1 MQGESART
9 GVEPDRAGP
18 DDAPRTELPP
28 AEAIDGVVTF
38 LSTDIV
44 GSTELWEQHPESM
57 AAALERHDRI
67 IADLVAERGGGLV
80 RANEGD
86 AVLAA
91 FDRATSAVEVAWRL
105 QDAMDNESW
114 PGALR
119 LNVRVAVHTMEAQL
133 GPGGYSG
140 GTLQS
145 VTQLRDLA
153 RGGQILLSRAT
164 AQLVADR
171 LPGDAQLSDVG
182 EREVS
187 VTGRV
192 EHLYELRGPARRRQ
206 GPALGRLPL
215 PAALRTFDRFAGRAA
230 ELEQLAAAWDEAL
243 TGRPRTVLVS
253 GEPGIGKTRL
263 AAQFTDQVAA
273 DGAIALYG
281 RCDEGL
287 GVPYQPFVEALSPL
301 VEVWSTDTVARLA
314 GTNAV
319 ELGRLLPTL
328 ARLGPPPARRGDPGS
343 ERLLLFDAVTQ
354 LLTTMSREHP
364 VLLVLDDLQWA
375 TESTLVLMR
384 HVLRAPAP
392 APLLVLAI
400 YRNTELS
407 RDHPLAAPLTAFGRD
422 SEVVRLQLDGLGDDE
437 VEELVRGVASGE
449 LGDARDVVSRLR
461 RTTGGNPFFVLEVM
475 RQLGESTPTG
485 SGERTTIGRA
495 DLDELDLPE
504 GIRQVVSRRLSRLSD
519 ECNRVLTVGAV
530 AGPSFSLR
538 LLERIPQLGLDE
550 DSIVDALDEAI
561 AGRVLV
567 ESKGQPGA
575 YEFTHALVR
584 QTVVSELSSTRRTRL
599 HRRIAEA
606 IEAMAPAGTELEA
619 LAYHCTEAALD
630 GQADKAVEYGRRAA
644 AAAIGSLAYETGA
657 ELLERALLVSELRE
671 PLDHRVRAELFSEL
685 ADAHWRAG
693 DSVRCKEAAQ
703 HAASEAERGG
713 AADLAAMAAVLHT
726 TATVWGDE
734 DTISPELCERALRR
748 LAPGQGGLRSRVLSA
763 LSYYRAAADNQGLL
777 AQVLAEEALDLAVDA
792 DDDDALADALYAK
805 GIALL
810 GSHRVQ
816 HRHSVAAHLIELG
829 TQRNHAEWRARGLR
843 IRGVTA
849 LEQGD
854 RSGFE
859 ADLHELE
866 DLGREVGSWV
876 WQSTAAEWR
885 GMLALLEGR
894 FGDVNG
900 LATKMLA
907 LARNDANFL
916 NVWGGQVVVMKRELG
931 EAHQVVDM
939 IEAALREREQ
949 FAVYRTVFT
958 ALLADSG
965 QHDRARDELDR
976 LAAFDFNS
984 IPRDIGWP
992 TALALLSD
1000 VCVTLDD
1007 RPKGAI
1013 LYRHLLSHAGRLV
1026 VMAWGIACLG
1036 AADRYL
1042 GRLAALAGDLARA
1055 DDHFIAAAEL
1065 EVRVG
1070 AEPALARTRHHHAEV
1085 LRRMGTAAASAS
1097 ARELQAAA
1105 DATADRLGMVL

>member
-1 MQGESART
+1 MS
-9 GVEPDRAGP
+9 VEPDGP
-18 DDAPRTELPP
+18 
-28 AEAIDGVVTF
+28 IDGVVTF

-57 AAALERHDRI
+57 AAALECHDGI
-67 IADLVAERGGGLV
+67 IAGLVAGHGGRLV

-91 FDRATSAVEVAWRL
+91 FDRATSAAEAAWRL
-105 QDAMDNESW
+105 QEAMDAQSW
-114 PGALR
+114 PGALS
-119 LNVRVAVHTMEAQL
+119 LSVRVAVHTVEAQV

-145 VTQLRDLA
+145 VTRLRDLA
-153 RGGQILLSRAT
+153 RGGQIVLSRAT

-171 LPGDAQLSDVG
+171 LPGGAQLSDIGVH
-182 EREVS
+182 EVS
-187 VTGRV
+187 ASRRV
-192 EHLYELRGPARRRQ
+192 EHLFELRGPARTRPRPELTPLPVP
-206 GPALGRLPL
+206 PALRVI
-215 PAALRTFDRFAGRAA
+215 DRFAGRAA
-230 ELEQLAAAWDEAL
+230 ELDQLDAAWQQSL
-243 TGRPRTVLVS
+243 TGKPRTVLVS

-263 AAQFTDQVAA
+263 AAQVA
-273 DGAIALYG
+273 DHLVSTGAFALYG

-301 VEVWSTDTVARLA
+301 VQVWSTDTVARLA
-314 GTNAV
+314 GANAA
-319 ELGRLLPTL
+319 ELARLLPPL
-328 ARLGPPPARRGDPGS
+328 ARLGPPPTRRGDPGS

-354 LLTTMSREHP
+354 LLTTMSRERP
-364 VLLVLDDLQWA
+364 LLLVLDDLQWA
-375 TESTLVLMR
+375 TESTLVLLR
-384 HVLRAPAP
+384 HVLAAPTPAP
-392 APLLVLAI
+392 FLVVAI
-400 YRNTELS
+400 YRNTELP
-407 RDHPLAAPLTAFGRD
+407 RDHPLASPLTAFRRD
-422 SEVVRLQLDGLGDDE
+422 TEVTRLALEGLADDE
-437 VEELVRGVASGE
+437 VAQLLSDANGE
-449 LGDARDVVSRLR
+449 LGEAVRSVASRLR
-461 RTTGGNPFFVLEVM
+461 RTTGGNPFFVHEVL
-475 RQLGESTPTG
+475 RHLGDARTLPIDPDQLAIDPNG
-485 SGERTTIGRA
+485 
-495 DLDELDLPE
+495 LDELDLPE

-519 ECNRVLTVGAV
+519 DCNRVLTIGAV

-550 DSIVDALDEAI
+550 DSVVDALDEAI
-561 AGRVLV
+561 AGRVIV
-567 ESKGQPGA
+567 ETEGQSGA

-584 QTVVSELSSTRRTRL
+584 QTVLSELSSTRRTRL

-606 IEAMAPAGTELEA
+606 IESLAPAGTELEA

-630 GQADKAVEYGRRAA
+630 GQADKAVDYGRRAA

-657 ELLERALLVSELRE
+657 ALLERALLVSELRE
-671 PLDHRVRAELFSEL
+671 PLDHRVRAQLFCDL
-685 ADAHWRAG
+685 AEAHWRAG

-703 HAASEAERGG
+703 QAASEAERGG

-734 DTISPELCERALRR
+734 DPVSPELCERALSH
-748 LAPGQGGLRSRVLSA
+748 LAPQAGGLRSRVLSA

-777 AQVLAEEALDLAVDA
+777 AQVLAEEALDLAA
-792 DDDDALADALYAK
+792 DVGDDGALADSLYAK

-810 GSHRVQ
+810 GSHRVEQ
-816 HRHSVAAHLIELG
+816 RHAVAAHLIELG
-829 TQRNHAEWRARGLR
+829 TQRQHAEWRARGLR

-854 RSGFE
+854 RPGFE

-866 DLGREVGSWV
+866 RLGRDVGSWV

-894 FGDVNG
+894 FQDVDG
-900 LATKMLA
+900 LAAKMLA

-916 NVWGGQVVVMKRELG
+916 NVWGGQVVVMKREMG
-931 EAHQVVDM
+931 EGHEVVGM
-939 IEAALREREQ
+939 IAAALREREQ

-965 QHDRARDELDR
+965 QHDQARDELER
-976 LAAFDFNS
+976 LAAFDFNM

-1013 LYRHLLSHAGRLV
+1013 LYRHLLPHAGRLV

-1055 DDHFIAAAEL
+1055 DGHFVAAAEL
-1065 EVRVG
+1065 EASVG

-1085 LRRMGTAAASAS
+1085 LRRMGTAEASVR
-1097 ARELQAAA
+1097 ARELQTAA
-1105 DATADRLGMVL
+1105 DATAARLGMAL